1 MTGGVIAAIVV
12 LVVLLFVVVR
22 MVRIVPQARAAV
34 VERLGRYVRTQG
46 PGLTLL
52 LPFIDRMRPMIDLR
66 EQVVS
71 FPPQP
76 VITSDN
82 LTVGVDSV
90 IYFQVTDPR
99 AATYEIAN
107 YIQAVEQLTITT
119 LRNVIGSLN
128 LEQALTSRDEIN
140 SKLRGVLDEATGPW
154 GIRVARVE
162 IKAIDPP
169 PSIQDA
175 MEQQM
180 RADRNKR
187 ALILTAEG
195 QRESAIKT
203 AEGQKAAQIL
213 DAEGQKQSAILAAE
227 ADRQSRI
234 LRAEGE
240 RAARYLAAQ
249 GQAKAIETT
258 FGAIHAA
265 KPDPALLA
273 YQYLQT
279 LPQIAQGD
287 ANKMWIVPSEF
298 SKALEGLAGL
308 SGGGKDDGTSWL
320 NVQSS
325 GGGDAGTPIDT
336 DGWFD
341 SNLPPAAMM
350 PEARNLRASDDDPDS
365 QEASA
370 NVPGGPA
377 ADVAEILR
385 RRVPTADDPPQP
397 PPPPP
402 EEYPRQP
409 PPPQPPGYQYPQ
421 QPPYQGPPS
430 QQ

>member
-1 MTGGVIAAIVV
+1 MTGGVIAAIVILV
-12 LVVLLFVVVR
+12 VVLLVVIR

-34 VERLGRYVRTQG
+34 VERLGRYIRTQG

-52 LPFIDRMRPMIDLR
+52 LPFVDRMRPLIDLR

-213 DAEGQKQSAILAAE
+213 DAEGQKQAAILAAE

-240 RAARYLAAQ
+240 RAGRYLAAQ

-298 SKALEGLAGL
+298 SKALEGLARMT
-308 SGGGKDDGTSWL
+308 GGDGDTGPSWL
-320 NVQSS
+320 NAQSN
-325 GGGDAGTPIDT
+325 GGGSDEKPIDT
-336 DGWFD
+336 EGWFD
-341 SNLPPAAMM
+341 SNLPPAASM
-350 PEARNLRASDDDPDS
+350 PEAANLRASDDDPDS
-365 QEASA
+365 QEASSGI
-370 NVPGGPA
+370 PGGDAPN
-377 ADVAEILR
+377 VAEILR
-385 RRVPTADDPPQP
+385 QRVPTADDPPQP
-397 PPPPP
+397 PPPPAQ
-402 EEYPRQP
+402 EFPREP
-409 PPPQPPGYQYPQ
+409 PAPQPPGYQYPQ
-421 QPPYQGPPS
+421 PPPYQGPP
-430 QQ
+430 QH